1 MKPLYPEDVICPHCG
16 VRVADHSLEGIWVCA
31 EAWEMT
37 KNEVELER
45 LVTVTRRRQDDH

>member
-37 KNEVELER
+37 KNENEVGSQPR
-45 LVTVTRRRQDDH
+45 KRRNWDD